1 MNKKLY
7 IVLFLLLF
15 LAACGNKA
23 DISPSTKT
31 GGQNSTPASSS
42 ATSSV
47 TQAEFFGE
55 KGEKVSLQNGVVKI
69 AASKILPQK
78 ASYFNVAM
86 PSSKTVYFFIVQ
98 DAGGTYRAAANACQV
113 CHAAGQGFS
122 QKGNNMIC
130 NTCGNAYPLSKIAT
144 EKGGCNPGPIN
155 PSLQVSN
162 GQIIIAQAD
171 LAQVEELF

>member
-23 DISPSTKT
+23 GISPSTKT
-31 GGQNSTPASSS
+31 GGQNSAPAGNSGT
-42 ATSSV
+42 ASV
-47 TQAEFFGE
+47 GQAEFFGE
-55 KGEKVSLQNGVVKI
+55 KGETVFLENGSVKI
-69 AASKILPQK
+69 ATSKIVGSN
-78 ASYFNVAM
+78 ASFFNVAM
-86 PSSKTVYFFIVQ
+86 PSGKTVYFFIVQ
-98 DAGGTYRAAANACQV
+98 DASGTYRAAANACQV

-122 QKGNNMIC
+122 QKGDNMIC

-155 PSLQVSN
+155 PKLQVSG

-171 LAQVEELF
+171 LAQVEDLF